1 MAEPKKKL
9 SKTRTNRRRSQ
20 YKVGEVEVT
29 TCKNC
34 GKPIRPHFVCASC
47 GFYAGESIK
56 KNAPTKR
63 IVLDA
68 DSKE

>member
-9 SKTRTNRRRSQ
+9 SKTRTNKRRAQ
-20 YKVGEVEVT
+20 YKAKNIQVL

-34 GKPIRPHFVCASC
+34 QKPALPHVVCPHC
-47 GFYAGESIK
+47 GFYDGQSII

-63 IVLDA
+63 IVLDQEP
-68 DSKE
+68 K